1 MANGKWQITA
11 DGFLPSTVYRLL
23 FAVYR
28 PMTTIEQAFNQ
39 SVSYYDAWMRK
50 AIPCFDQIFG
60 VAMELLPF
68 ADDAPI
74 NALDLGAG
82 TGIFAGFVRQR
93 YPHARLELIDLAA
106 DMLDLA
112 KIRFAG
118 LENQVSYT
126 VQDYRTLAAVAQF
139 DLVVSSMSIHHLSDA
154 DKRALFRRVH
164 TALKPGGVFINLDQI
179 KGQTEAVRSLY
190 RNTWLKQVR
199 AAGAPEDQIE
209 KSLQRRTAFDQD
221 ALLVDQLAW
230 LAEAGFTNVD
240 CVYKH
245 YFVGLFFATKIA

>member
-1 MANGKWQITA
+1 
-11 DGFLPSTVYRLL
+11 
-23 FAVYR
+23 
-28 PMTTIEQAFNQ
+28 MTTIEQAFNQ
-39 SVSYYDAWMRK
+39 SVSYYDEWMRK

-60 VAMELLPF
+60 IAVELLPF

-93 YPHARLELIDLAA
+93 YPNARLELIDLAT

-118 LENQVSYT
+118 QGDKVSYT
-126 VQDYRTLAAVAQF
+126 VQDYRQLAATAQF

-154 DKRALFRRVH
+154 DKRALFRQVH
-164 TALKPGGVFINLDQI
+164 TALKPGGAFLNLDQV
-179 KGQTEAVRSLY
+179 KGQTEAVRNLY
-190 RNTWLKQVR
+190 RETWLRQVR
-199 AAGAPEDQIE
+199 LAGAAETEIE
-209 KSLQRRTAFDQD
+209 KSIQRRTAFDQD
-221 ALLVDQLAW
+221 APLVDQLAW

-245 YFVGLFFATKIA
+245 YFVGLFLATK